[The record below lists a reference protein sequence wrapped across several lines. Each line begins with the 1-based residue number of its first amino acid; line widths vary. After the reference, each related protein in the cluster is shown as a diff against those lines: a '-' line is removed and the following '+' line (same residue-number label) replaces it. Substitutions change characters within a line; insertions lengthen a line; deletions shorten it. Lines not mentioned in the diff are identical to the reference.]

1 MQMWVDLCTQAHGK
15 QLSTGS
21 LSEAEKLQK
30 CDAAIIPIV
39 FRKQTQL
46 NAVIQRTPALMKR
59 KITAEERTLSIEIPE
74 CPSLD
79 SETLM

>member
-1 MQMWVDLCTQAHGK
+1 MWVDLCTQAHGK

-46 NAVIQRTPALMKR
+46 NAVIQRTPA
-59 KITAEERTLSIEIPE
+59 
-74 CPSLD
+74 
-79 SETLM
+79 